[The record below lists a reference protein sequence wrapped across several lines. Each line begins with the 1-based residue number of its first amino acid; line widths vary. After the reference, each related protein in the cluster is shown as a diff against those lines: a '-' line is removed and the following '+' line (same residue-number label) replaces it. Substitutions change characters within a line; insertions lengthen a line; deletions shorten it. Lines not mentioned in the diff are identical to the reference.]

1 MGPVSGVNGA
11 SSSPAVLGAQIS
23 MAVAKKGLDAQKF
36 MGEAAV
42 NMIRSASLD
51 PMVGRNLDILA

>member
-1 MGPVSGVNGA
+1 
-11 SSSPAVLGAQIS
+11 